1 MVDEGLPRDLG
12 CVFIILPKF
21 CSYASPRLLVV
32 DTGNRKS
39 TRRFDFLKIKD
50 ALRAD
55 NAYQTLVARS
65 AMEGR
70 ATAVAMRWRW
80 RRI

>member
-21 CSYASPRLLVV
+21 CSCASPRLLVV

-55 NAYQTLVARS
+55 NAY
-65 AMEGR
+65 
-70 ATAVAMRWRW
+70 
-80 RRI
+80 